1 MADLTEKLS
10 VLDKMSDSI
19 MKIVQAGKSM
29 AEQFERTGNT
39 VGTAFDYICGTAAV
53 ASSKVDGFAA
63 STESLRGAAAAIEKA
78 SVSAAMRRRSWPE
91 IRML

>member
-39 VGTAFDYICGTAAV
+39 VGTAFGYICGTAADSV
-53 ASSKVDGFAA
+53 GTLAGILSDCGNTVEFA
-63 STESLRGAAAAIEKA
+63 
-78 SVSAAMRRRSWPE
+78 
-91 IRML
+91 